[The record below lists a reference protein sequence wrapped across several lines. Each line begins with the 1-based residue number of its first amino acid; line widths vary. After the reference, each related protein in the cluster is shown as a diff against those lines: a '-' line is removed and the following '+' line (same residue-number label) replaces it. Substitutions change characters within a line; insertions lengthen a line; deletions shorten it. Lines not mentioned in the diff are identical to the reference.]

1 MDKLRSLEEQLGTS
15 QNEQL
20 RLKTELMRLRKA
32 NKSTVD
38 VGALSGD
45 ALSGDEA
52 MQARVAAMQNLQS
65 QKVRSLMK
73 SIDAL
78 KREVSSLKATS
89 KTSQKGK
96 QVIALQGQLRDQELV
111 VDVLKGEI
119 AQAGKMNEDMINEL
133 IIKKTL
139 GGPKR
144 FRPKSRE
151 EMMLEIKSLD
161 SKHKKALGA
170 LEAAKRRGGS
180 RAPSEAGS
188 PAGDRRRNTPPAA
201 ASSSSSSRFD
211 EGKAGEVREG
221 GRGGGG
227 GRSSMADVGRVRE
240 LMESLEEL
248 KVEAA
253 AREMNLRAHMAEIE
267 QLHSDNRT
275 LRQDG
280 EKLARLKAKYKQRE
294 SKFDEICDEVLQ
306 AKNSLDR
313 EVAER
318 QRVENERDVLEEQ
331 LGIANEMGG
340 KHQMVALQHRRAAA
354 EQELKYNSELE
365 GVQKAAADR
374 RQALQGGHEEATKEQ
389 RRLEDKLAVVG
400 EQLAEARDQ
409 LTLSSNEASRALQ
422 QQVERQQGDQAEMQR
437 RMDQYVDQLQEAQQR
452 EQDARAENEQLS
464 VRVAAAEA
472 RSGELD
478 RRVEDYGESLSR
490 HRNESEASKTSINA
504 AQQAAQQEGER
515 LKAQVAMLVAKC
527 DDNAAR
533 ATKSDEELVAAR
545 GAAAAAQAEVRAAQD
560 RIDELEDD
568 AKFGGGGGGGGD
580 ESMPGEGGGGDESM
594 PGDVDDAPRGG
605 SPKREGKV
613 GSPSRG
619 SGGGAGA
626 GAEEL
631 RAAQQHEEELRADL
645 RDANEDLEAMR
656 STCTELQK
664 QVSALKLS
672 RKQAVED
679 AASKDASAEHH
690 LDTAAGAQQ
699 ELEALRE
706 QMGQTESLNRM
717 LKKQRRKDRSRL
729 DAARTG
735 YGVYLQE
742 LRRLTSSVSSGKG
755 GELEAESAASL
766 AQSMIQREKD
776 VKSEMDKMQTD
787 IHDMEEYE
795 LVRTGS
801 KRAVCS
807 VQGGAGRGGAGWG
820 RREARDVEWWGQT
833 RRGGMGV
840 GKGWAR
846 VRTGRRSRDLVKALW
861 TAYIVGLC

>member
-1 MDKLRSLEEQLGTS
+1 MRRTSRSSTGTRRPKSSSSSSRTGAGAGLVDKLRSLEEQLGTS

-490 HRNESEASKTSINA
+490 HRNESEAS
-504 AQQAAQQEGER
+504 
-515 LKAQVAMLVAKC
+515 
-527 DDNAAR
+527 
-533 ATKSDEELVAAR
+533 
-545 GAAAAAQAEVRAAQD
+545 
-560 RIDELEDD
+560 
-568 AKFGGGGGGGGD
+568 
-580 ESMPGEGGGGDESM
+580 
-594 PGDVDDAPRGG
+594 
-605 SPKREGKV
+605 
-613 GSPSRG
+613 
-619 SGGGAGA
+619 
-626 GAEEL
+626 
-631 RAAQQHEEELRADL
+631 
-645 RDANEDLEAMR
+645 
-656 STCTELQK
+656 
-664 QVSALKLS
+664 
-672 RKQAVED
+672 
-679 AASKDASAEHH
+679 
-690 LDTAAGAQQ
+690 
-699 ELEALRE
+699 
-706 QMGQTESLNRM
+706 
-717 LKKQRRKDRSRL
+717 
-729 DAARTG
+729 
-735 YGVYLQE
+735 
-742 LRRLTSSVSSGKG
+742 
-755 GELEAESAASL
+755 
-766 AQSMIQREKD
+766 
-776 VKSEMDKMQTD
+776 
-787 IHDMEEYE
+787 
-795 LVRTGS
+795 
-801 KRAVCS
+801 
-807 VQGGAGRGGAGWG
+807 
-820 RREARDVEWWGQT
+820 
-833 RRGGMGV
+833 
-840 GKGWAR
+840 
-846 VRTGRRSRDLVKALW
+846 
-861 TAYIVGLC
+861 